1 MNGRRWWVLTRNEAT
16 RARGA
21 IVMRLAVAAMPVV
34 LLVFLARMFDFIVAA
49 EGHFDRPGSTLGVPG
64 VGVLFTFMALTF
76 FGWTAFDEHAWGTW
90 DRQRSGPARPSEVLG
105 SKLTITWIH
114 LALQLIA
121 LFVVG
126 VLWFDLTSLGSWWGV
141 VIVGAVTVTVACAY
155 GFMVFV
161 LTPTSTLYLIPCH
174 VGALAMA
181 GLGGCLSPTS
191 MMPGWIRAIAPATPT
206 YWMMRGFR
214 STLLE
219 GGGIAGVIRPS
230 LLALT
235 FGIAFAAIGW
245 WRFDPEVHKR
255 AFSE

>member
-1 MNGRRWWVLTRNEAT
+1 MSWRRLRVLIGFESK
-16 RARGA
+16 RAWGA
-21 IVMRLAVAAMPVV
+21 IGMRIAVAAMPLV
-34 LLVFLARMFDFIVAA
+34 LLIFLQNMFDFIVEA
-49 EGHFDRPGSTLGVPG
+49 EGFEGRPGSTLGIPG

-90 DRQRSGPARPSEVLG
+90 DRQRSGPARPTEVLG
-105 SKLTITWIH
+105 AKLVVTWIH
-114 LALQLIA
+114 LSIQLFA
-121 LFVVG
+121 LFVIG
-126 VLWFDLTSLGSWWGV
+126 IIWFQLTASGSWWGV
-141 VIVGAVTVTVACAY
+141 VMVGAVCATVAAAY

-174 VGALAMA
+174 VGALVMA

-191 MMPGWIRAIAPATPT
+191 MMPRWISVISPATPT

-214 STLLE
+214 SSLLE
-219 GGGIAGVIRPS
+219 GAGVVGVIRPCI
-230 LLALT
+230 LALC
-235 FGIAFAAIGW
+235 FGVAFAAIGW